1 MNVRDIVIAPHR
13 RAVFSTTMRTGIF
26 KDGKLTKQE
35 PGAYRFG
42 YVNVHIFYSASPT
55 PHPHTQLLSASV
67 SVGTIERVNEC
78 DAMFGMIYENGQLC
92 V

>member
-26 KDGKLTKQE
+26 KDGKLKKQE

-42 YVNVHIFYSASPT
+42 YVNVRIFYSAVT
-55 PHPHTQLLSASV
+55 
-67 SVGTIERVNEC
+67 GTIQEFIETFIIISISIISIDVSMMQVKGTTNRT
-78 DAMFGMIYENGQLC
+78 I
-92 V
+92 

>member
-42 YVNVHIFYSASPT
+42 YVNVRILYSAPPFAT
-55 PHPHTQLLSASV
+55 EVIVAQELLL
-67 SVGTIERVNEC
+67 
-78 DAMFGMIYENGQLC
+78 YLLKHL
-92 V
+92 